1 MDAPVYTPPQADVQ
15 AEPEHWT
22 ARYSRPIIF
31 VIVALCAMGAY
42 LAFTIPVAVFPSTD
56 FPRIVVGV
64 DNGVSPIDQ
73 TQVVIT
79 RPIEE
84 AMNSVPGLETVR
96 STTSRGSAEIN
107 LFFNWNV
114 DMFRTLEYV
123 NAALARVQPTL
134 PPTAKLT
141 ANRLTFAAF
150 PILGYSLTSDT
161 MPQTD
166 LWQLANYTI
175 KPRLNRVNGVSMVVL
190 QGGQVP
196 EFQIEPD
203 PAKMLETQVTVPNI
217 LDAVA
222 RSNMIDSPGLLEN
235 NHELSLALVSGQTR
249 NPEEIANVV
258 VKTSPNGVPVRVG
271 DLGRVIPSVQPV
283 YTIVTA
289 NGKPAVLLNVFRQ
302 PTGNTVAVA
311 DLIDKELN
319 DIRATLPAGV
329 KLQAF
334 YDQSQLVRD
343 SIASV
348 RDAILIGLLLAAI
361 ILVLF
366 LRDWGSSIV
375 AGLVIPAT
383 IAITLIVLRALGQS
397 FDLMTLGGLAAAV
410 GLVIDDAIVVVENIV
425 MHRDSGQSR
434 GAAIRSAI
442 REIRTPLIGSTVTPI
457 VVFLPLISI
466 TGVTGTFFRAL
477 ALTVGTALFT
487 SLALALTWTPALSHY
502 LLRRQRSGK
511 PSSAS
516 ADAHGHVST
525 TGFMGRLTRFYAAAL
540 KFALARP
547 FIVALGCLALVGVSF
562 LCYRTLGSDLLPYM
576 DEGGFVLDYLMPAG
590 SSLQDTNQVLL
601 GVEKILKET
610 PEVAGTSRRTGLQL
624 GLAAVTEANTGDFL
638 VRLKRGMRG
647 TEEVISDVRKK
658 VNEEYPQLDV
668 DFIQVLQDQIGDLSN
683 SPDPI
688 EIKLFSQNP
697 ALLAKWGPKVGD
709 RIKKIEV
716 VKDVK
721 NGIEDTIS
729 GSAILMRVDPVA
741 AARAGFSPQEIELD
755 ASAILQG
762 EPATTPV
769 IVNDRSYTIRVRFPA
784 DTRTTLDQI
793 RNTMIVSST
802 GKNATL
808 GSLAA
813 FEDEPGQTEVK
824 RENLQRYVA
833 VKGRFEGISLGKGI
847 ELVQEA
853 VKELNVPPEI
863 RVVYGGTY
871 ETQQKSFQDLLFVLG
886 LAVVLVFIVLLFEFG
901 TFGAPAAILA
911 SALLSTSGV
920 FLALLI
926 TGTTFNISSFM
937 GLIMVIGIV
946 AKNGILLLDADHR
959 FRAEGY
965 SPRDAM
971 IEAGERRLRPIL
983 MTAMATVAGMIPLS
997 LAIGAGSQML
1007 QPLAIAV
1014 IGGIVASM
1022 VLSLIVTPAVHYYI
1036 GEK

>member
-1 MDAPVYTPPQADVQ
+1 M

-22 ARYSRPIIF
+22 ARYSRPVVF
-31 VIVALCAMGAY
+31 VIVTLCAMGAY

-84 AMNSVPGLETVR
+84 AMNSVPGLESVR

-134 PPTAKLT
+134 PATARLT

-161 MPQTD
+161 MPQSD

-196 EFQIEPD
+196 EVQIEPD

-249 NPEEIANVV
+249 NPEEIANIV
-258 VKTSPNGVPVRVG
+258 VKTNATGVPVRVG
-271 DLGRVIPSVQPV
+271 DLGRVIPSVEPV

-311 DLIDKELN
+311 DLIAKELS

-343 SIASV
+343 SIANV
-348 RDAILIGLLLAAI
+348 RDAILVGLLLAAI

-383 IAITLIVLRALGQS
+383 IAITLIVLRALGES

-434 GAAIRSAI
+434 DEAIRSALK
-442 REIRTPLIGSTVTPI
+442 EIRTPLIGSTVTPI

-487 SLALALTWTPALSHY
+487 SLALALTWTPTLSHY
-502 LLRRQRSGK
+502 LLRRQRAVPHGQ
-511 PSSAS
+511 
-516 ADAHGHVST
+516 AHGGASN
-525 TGFMGRLTRFYAAAL
+525 TGFMGRLTRFYASAL

-547 FIVALGCLALVGVSF
+547 FIVALGCLALIGVSF

-576 DEGGFVLDYLMPAG
+576 DEGAFVLDYLMPAG

-638 VRLKRGMRG
+638 VRLKGGKRG

-769 IVNDRSYTIRVRFPA
+769 VVNDRSYTIRVRFPA
-784 DTRTTLDQI
+784 DTRSTLDQI

-808 GSLAA
+808 GSLTA
-813 FEDEPGQTEVK
+813 FEDEPGQTEIK

-847 ELVQEA
+847 ELVQKA
-853 VKELNVPPEI
+853 VKELDVPPEV

-901 TFGAPAAILA
+901 NFGAPAAILA

-920 FLALLI
+920 FLALFV

-959 FRAEGY
+959 FRAEDY

-1014 IGGIVASM
+1014 IGGIAASM
-1022 VLSLIVTPAVHYYI
+1022 VLSLIVTPAVHYYL
-1036 GEK
+1036 GRK

>member
-1 MDAPVYTPPQADVQ
+1 
-15 AEPEHWT
+15 
-22 ARYSRPIIF
+22 
-31 VIVALCAMGAY
+31 
-42 LAFTIPVAVFPSTD
+42 
-56 FPRIVVGV
+56 
-64 DNGVSPIDQ
+64 
-73 TQVVIT
+73 
-79 RPIEE
+79 
-84 AMNSVPGLETVR
+84 
-96 STTSRGSAEIN
+96 
-107 LFFNWNV
+107 
-114 DMFRTLEYV
+114 
-123 NAALARVQPTL
+123 
-134 PPTAKLT
+134 
-141 ANRLTFAAF
+141 
-150 PILGYSLTSDT
+150 
-161 MPQTD
+161 
-166 LWQLANYTI
+166 
-175 KPRLNRVNGVSMVVL
+175 
-190 QGGQVP
+190 
-196 EFQIEPD
+196 
-203 PAKMLETQVTVPNI
+203 
-217 LDAVA
+217 
-222 RSNMIDSPGLLEN
+222 
-235 NHELSLALVSGQTR
+235 
-249 NPEEIANVV
+249 
-258 VKTSPNGVPVRVG
+258 VRVG
-271 DLGRVIPSVQPV
+271 DLGRVFPSIEPV

-289 NGKPAVLLNVFRQ
+289 NGKSAVLLNVFRQ

-311 DLIDKELN
+311 DLIEKELN
-319 DIRATLPAGV
+319 QIRTTLPPGV

-348 RDAILIGLLLAAI
+348 RDAILIGLILAAI

-383 IAITLIVLRALGQS
+383 IAITLIVLRALGES

-434 GAAIRSAI
+434 GDAIRSAL
-442 REIRTPLIGSTVTPI
+442 REIRTPLVGSTVTPI

-477 ALTVGTALFT
+477 ALTVGTALLT
-487 SLALALTWTPALSHY
+487 SLALALTWTPTLSHY
-502 LLRRQRSGK
+502 LLRSKRSGQH
-511 PSSAS
+511 SET
-516 ADAHGHVST
+516 ST
-525 TGFMGRLTRFYAAAL
+525 TGFMGRLTRVYAAAL

-547 FIVALGCLALVGVSF
+547 FFVGLACLALVGVSF
-562 LCYRTLGSDLLPYM
+562 LCYRVLGSDLLPYM

-590 SSLQDTNQVLL
+590 SSLQDTNEVLL
-601 GVEKILKET
+601 GVEKILKST
-610 PEVAGTSRRTGLQL
+610 GEVAGTSRRTGLQL

-638 VRLKRGMRG
+638 VRLKRGGRG

-688 EIKLFSQNP
+688 EIKLFSQDP
-697 ALLAKWGPKVGD
+697 ALLAKWAPTVGD
-709 RIKKIEV
+709 RIKKIDV

-721 NGIEDTIS
+721 NGIEDTVS
-729 GSAILMRVDPVA
+729 GSAIVMRVDPVA

-769 IVNDRSYTIRVRFPA
+769 VVNDRSYTIRVRFPA
-784 DTRTTLDQI
+784 NTRTTLEQI
-793 RNTMIVSST
+793 RNTMIVSSS

-813 FEDEPGQTEVK
+813 FEVQPGQTEIL

-847 ELVQEA
+847 ELVQQA
-853 VKELNVPPEI
+853 VQELKLPPEI

-871 ETQQKSFQDLLFVLG
+871 QTQQESFRDLLFVLM

-901 TFGAPAAILA
+901 SFGAPAAILA

-920 FLALLI
+920 FLALLV

-959 FRAEGY
+959 FRAEGF

-1014 IGGIVASM
+1014 IGGIAASM
-1022 VLSLIVTPAVHYYI
+1022 VLSLIVTPAVHYYL
-1036 GEK
+1036 GEKETAPPPVA